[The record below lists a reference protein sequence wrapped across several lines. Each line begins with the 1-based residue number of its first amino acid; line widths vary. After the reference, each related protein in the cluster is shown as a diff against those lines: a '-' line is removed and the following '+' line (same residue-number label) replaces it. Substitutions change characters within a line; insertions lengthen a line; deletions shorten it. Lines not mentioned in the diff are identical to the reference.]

1 MAYADLQ
8 PKREFIE
15 QLFLE
20 AKIWRLDHDT
30 YRSPDDITNWEHSFM
45 MSFDDRTPERDVIRD
60 FRIIWRADDDTK
72 GPEWPRFGVAGNIE
86 QLKLLMQDGRIRRD
100 EIEISQEI
108 WDEILELDEVIAKE
122 EVIEQNSVDQDS
134 DSVIFQG
141 HFKNSDS
148 SAETQ
153 SGSLENE
160 SDISA
165 TPDHILEALDKI
177 VVFLTGPHYNT
188 FIDIGAK
195 YAAYVDGYDF
205 NKRVMATFYDRGRA
219 YLPKELERTFKS
231 GIFTSWKV
239 LLQELRYHFG
249 CDESRETILDLF
261 ADLTTIAMDHIGTRS
276 KFSMMRNK
284 IEKFFITNPEDFLTC
299 EDSYHIRTKQT
310 KSEEYGPMVNTL
322 LTCMIYMVS
331 PLPKSK
337 WTEIHDDHFRLMRE
351 KPTYKG
357 WHRKRFHFYESMDME
372 MREANGG
379 ELLRKVVLPKNL
391 IDKCNQKAQ
400 IQFSENDVNRNEN
413 LNIGAEYQNW
423 IHSSR
428 CNQNYGQLSKSDPY
442 HDLVMGRFRANS
454 ENLNSI
460 SKIDYGRPKNFG
472 MKLPSRNDYVESP
485 SRWENNNSIQDTPPK
500 CTHCSRHLGKTVRHI
515 GPYQGRGDKCLF
527 DVRGNPRSSVCVRR
541 EHKNQLK
548 NIEYEGGKGDIEYTE
563 THNCIYIHSISMDK
577 NLNKGRQKSEEIKGF
592 GESRE
597 RAKNQSRQKV
607 HREGKLNRFR
617 AKNNWR
623 KNFID
628 ENEKVE
634 GGPKVQQ
641 RTKNDKS
648 RTLYTTNAHHKGE
661 SKRKDF
667 RSLHREGKLN
677 RVFDK
682 APDKPSD
689 SSNKTRDKSSGSMF
703 MLNKLHQINE
713 RILERISEEKPVKR
727 KLVNWNPKLGCKFLN
742 PDTPYSH
749 RDGTV
754 QLDSGAVQSCI
765 HASKLDFC
773 RILKFEKR
781 DDKRAFC
788 SAGQSLPLAD
798 YTVDIANGFLLGRS
812 DMNRLKVGIDFIT
825 KRVKFGVGPK
835 RKWVKMKPEYF

>member
-261 ADLTTIAMDHIGTRS
+261 ADLTTIAMDNIGTRS
-276 KFSMMRNK
+276 KFTLMRNK
-284 IEKFFITNPEDFLTC
+284 ISKLFITNPSEFLSC
-299 EDSYHIRTKQT
+299 EDSYYTKTEQT
-310 KSEEYGPMVNTL
+310 KCEEYSPMVNTL
-322 LTCMIYMVS
+322 LTCIVYILS

-337 WTEIHDDHFRLMRE
+337 WTEIHDDYFRLMRE

-357 WHRKRFHFYESMDME
+357 WHKKRFHIYESMDME
-372 MREANGG
+372 LKEANGG
-379 ELLRKVVLPKNL
+379 EMLRKVVVPKNL

-400 IQFSENDVNRNEN
+400 IEFSKNDVNRDKIFNCEARNQN
-413 LNIGAEYQNW
+413 LA
-423 IHSSR
+423 HSSR
-428 CNQNYGQLSKSDPY
+428 GNRNPNLIGQ
-442 HDLVMGRFRANS
+442 FRANN
-454 ENLNSI
+454 EIFNPKC
-460 SKIDYGRPKNFG
+460 KIDYGKPKNFG
-472 MKLPSRNDYVESP
+472 MNLPSRNNHVKST
-485 SRWENNNSIQDTPPK
+485 SRWENSNLIWDTPPK
-500 CTHCSRHLGKTVRHI
+500 CTHCTRHLGKTVRHN

-527 DVRGNPRSSVCVRR
+527 DIRGLARRSICVRR

-548 NIEYEGGKGDIEYTE
+548 NVENEDCNGGIEYTE
-563 THNCIYIHSISMDK
+563 TKNCIYIHSISVDK
-577 NLNKGRQKSEEIKGF
+577 NENSFVESKGF
-592 GESRE
+592 GESRGRAKNQSRQRE
-597 RAKNQSRQKV
+597 HREEKLIRFRAKNQSRQKDE
-607 HREGKLNRFR
+607 R
-617 AKNNWR
+617 
-623 KNFID
+623 NFI
-628 ENEKVE
+628 EANKEE
-634 GGPKVQQ
+634 PKVQE
-641 RTKNDKS
+641 RTKNGMSHINYMKTIEDCE
-648 RTLYTTNAHHKGE
+648 RE
-661 SKRKDF
+661 
-667 RSLHREGKLN
+667 HREEKVN
-677 RVFDK
+677 RFCEEAYERPNDLSVDAK
-682 APDKPSD
+682 GQ
-689 SSNKTRDKSSGSMF
+689 SSGSIF
-703 MLNKLHQINE
+703 TLNKPYAKYVVFE
-713 RILERISEEKPVKR
+713 SGKPTKR
-727 KLVNWNPKLGCKFLN
+727 KLINWNPELECRFLN
-742 PDTPYSH
+742 PDTPYYH

-754 QLDSGAVQSCI
+754 QLDSGAFASCI
-765 HASKLDFC
+765 HVTKLDFC
-773 RILKFEKR
+773 RILKYEKR
-781 DDKRAFC
+781 DFRQTFSA
-788 SAGQSLPLAD
+788 AGQSLPLAD
-798 YTVDIANGFLLGRS
+798 YTVDIAMDIEDLGMFILRRVLVSTSDGNPFGNGFLLGRS

-825 KRVKFGVGPK
+825 KRVKFGVGPN